1 MKFKDFIE
9 YETLRLNEM
18 PIAKKGSWKTDEFK
32 KYALFGKR
40 NYKVLKCDWKKF
52 SKQVLLKDAKT
63 LSIEFWF
70 LQKNEEMICIGG
82 YIEKRENEEE
92 YDFVTIIALIT
103 RKSPQKIKN
112 KTLYQTKKVMIDSE
126 QFRGKGIGESLYST
140 IIESGFNIVCDTFQF
155 DGARK
160 LWKNLSKNY
169 RVSVYNSFDKEIT
182 KEPHLI
188 INTDFENLDDEW
200 SRDIDL
206 EHTHLLFVIYK

>member
-9 YETLRLNEM
+9 YEMLRLNEM
-18 PIAKKGSWKTDEFK
+18 PIARKGDWSGDNKIHS
-32 KYALFGKR
+32 LFGLYSETIINK
-40 NYKVLKCDWKKF
+40 YWKKF
-52 SKQVLLKDAKT
+52 KKVVVKPQTLEALPNFEFRYLKKD
-63 LSIEFWF
+63 
-70 LQKNEEMICIGG
+70 NEINCIGG
-82 YIEKRENEEE
+82 IWVPREDTK
-92 YDFVTIIALIT
+92 DFLTIISLVLI
-103 RKSPQKIKN
+103 KSPIKIKN
-112 KTLYQTKKVMIDSE
+112 KELWRTSRVAIKEEK
-126 QFRGKGIGESLYST
+126 FRGKKFAESLYST

-200 SRDIDL
+200 SREIDL